1 MASALRLMHRSSA
14 TPLLAIACCCL
25 PRLGECQSGLFADI
39 TAQSGIHFKHMASH
53 TARKYLIETMGA
65 GVALFDFDNDGR
77 LDIFFVNGA
86 SIADPQPRGDVP
98 QKSGPASW
106 NRLFHQKSDG
116 SFEDVTAIAGLQG
129 SGYGMGVAVGDYGK
143 DGFEDLYV

>member
-14 TPLLAIACCCL
+14 ALLFAIACFCF
-25 PRLGECQSGLFADI
+25 PDPGACQSGLFADI
-39 TAQSGIHFKHMASH
+39 TASSGIHFKHMASH

-77 LDIFFVNGA
+77 LDIYFVNGA
-86 SIADPQPRGDVP
+86 PIADPQPRGDAP
-98 QKSGPASW
+98 QKNGPDSW

-116 SFEDVTAIAGLQG
+116 SFEDVTAKAGLQG
-129 SGYGMGVAVGDYGK
+129 SGYG
-143 DGFEDLYV
+143 